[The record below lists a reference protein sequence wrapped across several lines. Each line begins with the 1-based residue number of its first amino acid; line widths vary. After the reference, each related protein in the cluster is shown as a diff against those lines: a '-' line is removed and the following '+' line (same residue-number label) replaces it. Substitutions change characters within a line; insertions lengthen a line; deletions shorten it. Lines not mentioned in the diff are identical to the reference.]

1 MKLRSLEREREEAD
15 FEMMV
20 IKKLVRLEMSE
31 EEKLVRRIKR

>member
-1 MKLRSLEREREEAD
+1 MKLGSLEREREEAD